1 MQTVPS
7 YLNNLDTTSLTSES
21 QQKIDSFYVEL
32 LRLCRDRG
40 WQVNGVAYAIGRP
53 WEAKDRFVADLST
66 TPDTE
71 RSAGADFAAAFEQ
84 LQRKYWFKFEGV
96 WAPVEPGTESNDLH
110 YVRVAFSTRRFWL
123 HIDSLLVMP

>member
-7 YLNNLDTTSLTSES
+7 YLNNLDVTTLPAEE
-21 QQKIDSFYVEL
+21 QQRIDRFYEEL
-32 LRLCRDRG
+32 LRLCRDKS

-53 WEAKDRFVADLST
+53 WSEKDKFVADLST
-66 TPDTE
+66 TPDTK
-71 RSAGADFAAAFEQ
+71 RPAGADFGAEFEK

-96 WAPVEPGTESNDLH
+96 WAPVEPDEAGSDIH